1 MDFLF
6 CFTRGLGRT
15 ILLLFVLLLTW
26 PLILHAPLAFA
37 NFDPYSFIH
46 NNTTFYPDFEK
57 LRGKW
62 FAVED
67 QVFGIEDPND
77 PVDWSKIRDNAE
89 LLIHEHERMML
100 KFIEDSRSALSKFKG
115 AEVKQA
121 KVARERVL
129 EYIDSAGVVVL
140 KLYEITEKLY
150 DKIIDPYSYSMTD
163 YNLDIKQFKKLY
175 ELYQTKGTELNRFLY
190 GQ

>member
-1 MDFLF
+1 MGFLF
-6 CFTRGLGRT
+6 CLTRGLGRT
-15 ILLLFVLLLTW
+15 ILLLVLLLLIR
-26 PLILHAPLAFA
+26 PLILNAPLAFA
-37 NFDPYSFIH
+37 DFDPYSFIH

-62 FAVED
+62 FAVEN

-77 PVDWSKIRDNAE
+77 PVDWSKIRDKAE
-89 LLIHEHERMML
+89 WVVYEHERMML
-100 KFIEDSRSALSKFKG
+100 KFIEDSRSALSKLKG

-121 KVARERVL
+121 KVARARVL
-129 EYIDSAGVVVL
+129 EYIDSVGMVVL

-150 DKIIDPYSYSMTD
+150 DKTIDPYSYSMTD
-163 YNLDIKQFKKLY
+163 YNLDINQFKKLY
-175 ELYQTKGTELNRFLY
+175 EAYQTKGTELNRFLY